1 MHLSDET
8 KYLFFLKPSL
18 FVVSTKE
25 FASTSRIYIWKSI
38 QKYVFT
44 QFTVV
49 SIVVLAKC
57 IRGCVPPPKQNKKC
71 ESSSTKIMYNLNY
84 NVRSSTMSSNKI
96 DHHNVSQKNENLS
109 MKQN

>member
-1 MHLSDET
+1 MKQNIYFFSSHLCLSSQ
-8 KYLFFLKPSL
+8 LRNSL
-18 FVVSTKE
+18 QQVEFIFENQYKSTCLLNLRL
-25 FASTSRIYIWKSI
+25 S
-38 QKYVFT
+38 
-44 QFTVV
+44 
-49 SIVVLAKC
+49 VVLAKC